1 MEDFRLEI
9 KKSALKNLEK
19 YGVYREKL
27 IELFKTLKKNP
38 IPYRHYDVVMLKG
51 YRHVYRVRIG
61 KLRVIYKVNWPDK
74 IVTILVVETRARAN
88 KEREK

>member
-19 YGVYREKL
+19 YRVYREKL

-51 YRHVYRVRIG
+51 
-61 KLRVIYKVNWPDK
+61 
-74 IVTILVVETRARAN
+74 
-88 KEREK
+88 